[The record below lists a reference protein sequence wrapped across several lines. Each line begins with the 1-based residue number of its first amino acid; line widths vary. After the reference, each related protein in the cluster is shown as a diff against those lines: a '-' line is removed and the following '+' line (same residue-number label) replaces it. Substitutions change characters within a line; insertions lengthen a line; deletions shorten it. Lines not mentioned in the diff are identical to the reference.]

1 MRTMIILLVSIMVSV
16 AGQAR
21 ENKVSSSSPSTKTVV
36 VEVDFG
42 NRKELKSVSLKWEPS
57 LTALEALQ
65 KVAEVKTHPVGDY
78 VFVTE
83 IDQVESERGKM
94 AWYYTINGKSPKQLA
109 ISQPVKAGDTI
120 RWRYVKDVCSEK
132 VDGTKCAVQE

>member
-1 MRTMIILLVSIMVSV
+1 MKRRTLIFLLVSILASV

-21 ENKVSSSSPSTKTVV
+21 ESKPSSSSPSAKTVV

-42 NRKELKSVSLKWEPS
+42 SRKEMKQVTLEWES
-57 LTALEALQ
+57 NLTALETLQ

-94 AWYYTINGKSPKQLA
+94 AWYYTINGKSPKRLA
-109 ISQPVKAGDTI
+109 IHQQVKAGDTI

-132 VDGTKCAVQE
+132 VDGVN